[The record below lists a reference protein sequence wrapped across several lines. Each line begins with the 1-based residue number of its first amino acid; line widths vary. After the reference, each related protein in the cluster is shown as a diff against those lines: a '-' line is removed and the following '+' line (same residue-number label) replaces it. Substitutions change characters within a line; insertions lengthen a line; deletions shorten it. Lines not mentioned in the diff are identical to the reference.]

1 MKKMMFILAAL
12 PLLMGGCGAAANTT
26 TAESSTDS
34 TALATETGTPPS
46 QQPQTSQQAQ
56 TNQQAQE
63 SGSAAQS
70 TGFMHISQDQAK
82 QMMEEEKEFLL
93 VDVRTKEEFEEGHIP
108 GAINLP
114 VEEIGDSQP
123 QLLPNKDQVLLLYC
137 RSGRRSQEAANKLA
151 NMGYTK
157 VYEFGG
163 IMDWTGETEK

>member
-34 TALATETGTPPS
+34 TAPATETGTPPS
-46 QQPQTSQQAQ
+46 QQPQTSQQLQ
-56 TNQQAQE
+56 TSQQAE

-82 QMMEEEKEFLL
+82 QMMEEEKDFLL

-151 NMGYTK
+151 GMGYTK

>member
-1 MKKMMFILAAL
+1 MKKMMLILAAL

-56 TNQQAQE
+56 E
-63 SGSAAQS
+63 SSSAAQS
-70 TGFMHISQDQAK
+70 MGFMHISQDQAK
-82 QMMEEEKEFLL
+82 QMMEEEKDFLL